1 VCRLLQPKV
10 GWQNVGK
17 SPPQETDGY
26 VNEWDI
32 GVRYT
37 GQVDYSQPVEAVIP
51 GATGR
56 LLAALARVEAEVPVS
71 ILASIAGVGR
81 TRASGIIGELSDLG
95 IVERREVGR
104 TVLVSLARH
113 SVAGELID
121 RLAHLGSEVI
131 ARLRA
136 LASEL
141 EPAPETVLVF
151 GSFARGEADANSDL
165 DVLAV
170 RSPAADPEK
179 WATALSVFA
188 EQARELA
195 GSPVQVLDY
204 DLDGLRRKAGPKAKA
219 GRDFWSAVRR
229 DAIVLAGSKL
239 DELIDSVR

>member
-1 VCRLLQPKV
+1 MAKC
-10 GWQNVGK
+10 WQEVPAGFAR
-17 SPPQETDGY
+17 Y
-26 VNEWDI
+26 VSEYDI

-37 GQVDYSQPVEAVIP
+37 GRVDYSRPVEAVIP

-71 ILASIAGVGR
+71 TLASIAGVGR

-95 IVERREVGR
+95 IVERREIGR

-113 SVAGELID
+113 SAAGELID

-131 ARLRA
+131 SRLRA

-141 EPAPETVLVF
+141 DPAPETLLVF
-151 GSFARGEADANSDL
+151 GSFARGEADSHSDL

-170 RSPAADPEK
+170 RSPAADPDK
-179 WATALSVFA
+179 WAAALSVFVA
-188 EQARELA
+188 QARELA

-204 DLDGLRRKAGPKAKA
+204 DLDSLRRKAGPRSKV
-219 GRDFWSAVRR
+219 GPDFWNAVRR
-229 DAIVLAGSKL
+229 DAVVLVGSQL
-239 DELIDSVR
+239 DDLIEGM